1 MQVTKLL
8 PAPAGMP
15 SCSLSRN
22 RACSP
27 QPRRWPR
34 AGVVGAGEGDAAPRA
49 RGDTGPRDRHPGRRE
64 YPDSCVKA
72 AGLSCMEQMP
82 YQYGSGPRRPG
93 DNDRAPLAVIA
104 PAIATTVVFVEGL
117 VTGWLVWLTPA
128 LCGNSC
134 DNDHYQANF
143 SFGLT
148 VGACGLIVPAG
159 LLLISWVLPWR
170 RRHNGSRVAA
180 AVLALVP
187 LTVLYVLFN
196 IFLALA

>member
-1 MQVTKLL
+1 M
-8 PAPAGMP
+8 
-15 SCSLSRN
+15 
-22 RACSP
+22 
-27 QPRRWPR
+27 
-34 AGVVGAGEGDAAPRA
+34 
-49 RGDTGPRDRHPGRRE
+49 
-64 YPDSCVKA
+64 
-72 AGLSCMEQMP
+72 
-82 YQYGSGPRRPG
+82 
-93 DNDRAPLAVIA
+93 AVIA